1 VTISNAGRKQVIR
14 CNAGGN
20 KLNKIAQA
28 VRAILFASLAIP
40 AGVAGAQEATTP
52 TAPTPTA
59 PATPA
64 TTETPSPAMLGE
76 VVVTAARREQSLQD
90 VPIAVTALTAE
101 RLADAG
107 VNEFQELESQVPS
120 LEVEANTNPFTTS
133 LRIRGMG
140 NLANIPNFE
149 PAVGLFVD
157 GAYRSRSGVAMGDLL
172 DVERI
177 EVLRGP
183 QSVLYPKNVTA
194 GVVSVITQRPTDKFS
209 AWGAASIGNLDYQ
222 QLQAGI
228 NGALGDGVR
237 GRLVAVTSDRDGGFE
252 DIVNGTKSGGFS
264 RTAARGQLEFD
275 IGDRARLW
283 LVAGYADKQGDC
295 CSPDVLPGAASK
307 NFLKV
312 LKRPVDTDPLN
323 RKTAYSDPSQFDGEQ
338 YDLLAEFRYEFD
350 WGVLTSTTSLDHFEV
365 LSQFDAEQS
374 ALTAAV
380 FIDRQESDAFGQE
393 FRLTSTGDGPISWM
407 TGAYFYDNDFT
418 RGSLSPDE
426 PMLVLGADIVPL
438 PLPGAAGDQSS
449 FQSINDTRHWSVF
462 GQADWQVTDRTRLSA
477 GVRYIDETKSIDARS
492 TMKIAAVP
500 SFAMTTTVPTP
511 IVAERSSDGIAWNL
525 NALFDVTENSTA
537 YISVAD
543 GYKAGGYNGDWDA
556 TGTLTVAKRE
566 FDDETA
572 LSIEAGLKSRFW
584 SDQATLNMSVF
595 RSEFDDFQNASF
607 LGANFLIR
615 NAEKVITQ
623 GVELDGSVRPR
634 EWVTF
639 DYALTY
645 LNAEYDEF
653 TQGACYFGR
662 TPTNAVEKTCD
673 LSGETMPNAPT
684 WRSNLGVQFEKA
696 LGTGKMFFRTD
707 WAYSSDQIVDTA
719 LDPRAEQGAY
729 NLWSARLGWRNQR
742 YGVTLWGENLTDE
755 TVVVAAGPQTIFGGL
770 DGGMQFFLNDPR
782 TYGITFDVRF

>member
-1 VTISNAGRKQVIR
+1 MTNSNAGRKQVIR
-14 CNAGGN
+14 GNAGSNG
-20 KLNKIAQA
+20 LNKMAQA

-52 TAPTPTA
+52 TQAAAATQT
-59 PATPA
+59 TPA
-64 TTETPSPAMLGE
+64 TEPTTLDKL
-76 VVVTAARREQSLQD
+76 VVTASRREQFLQD
-90 VPIAVTALTAE
+90 IPIAVSALGAE

-107 VNEFQELESQVPS
+107 VNEFQELELQVPS

-194 GVVSVITQRPTDKFS
+194 GVISVITQRPTDKFS
-209 AWGAASIGNLDYQ
+209 IWGGASLGNLDYL

-228 NGALGDGVR
+228 NGALADGVR
-237 GRLVAVTSDRDGGFE
+237 GRLVAVTSDREGGFE
-252 DIVNGTKSGGFS
+252 DIVNGTKSGGSS
-264 RTAARGQLEFD
+264 RSAARGQLEFD
-275 IGDRARLW
+275 ISDRARLW

-295 CSPDVLPGAASK
+295 CSPDVLPGATSK
-307 NFLKV
+307 NFLAA

-323 RKTAYSDPSQFDGEQ
+323 RKTAYSDPSRFDGKQ

-365 LSQFDAEQS
+365 MSQFDAEQS

-393 FRLTSTGDGPISWM
+393 VRLTSTGDGPISWM

-418 RGSLSPDE
+418 RGSLSPNK

-449 FQSINDTRHWSVF
+449 FQSVNDTRHWSVF

-477 GVRYIDETKSIDARS
+477 GLRYIDETKSIDARS
-492 TMKIAAVP
+492 TLRIAAAP
-500 SFAMTTTVPTP
+500 SLATTTTVPTP

-525 NALFDVTENSTA
+525 SALFDVTATSTA
-537 YISVAD
+537 YVSIAD

-556 TGTLTVAKRE
+556 TGALTVAKRE
-566 FDDETA
+566 FNDETA
-572 LSIEAGLKSRFW
+572 LNIEAGLKSRLW
-584 SDQATLNMSVF
+584 NDRATLNLSVF
-595 RSEFDDFQNASF
+595 RSQFDDFQNASF
-607 LGANFLIR
+607 LGANFLVR

-645 LNAEYDEF
+645 LDAQYDTF

-662 TPTNAVEKTCD
+662 TPTNAVERTCD
-673 LSGETMPNAPT
+673 LSGETMPNAPS
-684 WRSNLGVQFEKA
+684 WRSHLGVQFQKA
-696 LGTGKMFFRTD
+696 LGSGNVFFRTD
-707 WAYSSDQIVDTA
+707 WAYSSEQNVDTA
-719 LDPRAEQGAY
+719 LDPRAAQDAY
-729 NLWSARLGWRNQR
+729 NLWSARLGWRNPR

-755 TVVVAAGPQTIFGGL
+755 TVKVAAGPQTIFGSI
-770 DGGMQFFLNDPR
+770 DGGMQVFLNDPR